1 MYFEYNNN
9 NMYVNTLYAIVL
21 VVMCDSIINLFFIL
35 LIADVNCLSVCP
47 SVSEI
52 LWRISYLADT

>member
-1 MYFEYNNN
+1 MYFEYNN

-35 LIADVNCLSVCP
+35 LIVDVYTVAQLACLSL
-47 SVSEI
+47 I
-52 LWRISYLADT
+52 